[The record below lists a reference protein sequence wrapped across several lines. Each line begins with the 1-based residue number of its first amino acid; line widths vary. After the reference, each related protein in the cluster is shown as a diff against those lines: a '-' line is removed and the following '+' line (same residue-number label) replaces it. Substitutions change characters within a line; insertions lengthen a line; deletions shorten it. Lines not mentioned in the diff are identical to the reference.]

1 MYLFGLE
8 PDKLVFA
15 RPGGNG
21 SLLDGQPGKIV
32 EGILKRPL
40 IQPTS

>member
-1 MYLFGLE
+1 LFGLE

-21 SLLDGQPGKIV
+21 TLLDGQPGKIV
-32 EGILKRPL
+32 EGILKNPVAA
-40 IQPTS
+40 PPA